1 MINKVSKETKNKILT
16 KSAKGLPDNPSAM
29 GMKPEE
35 IKMAFY
41 APITDANS
49 GLIGEI
55 DRVVEEVNQ
64 AIENLGDLKDSNS
77 CSEDEVKDIAYEI
90 LEKGY
95 YNREEVDTLL
105 DNVTPEG
112 DLYTKTETDQAI
124 KDAIDEM
131 KDFAGMPLGF
141 ATLDING
148 KLNQNQLPEH
158 GDIYTKAES
167 DELLIQKADVDSVY
181 QKSETYSKEETF
193 NKGEL
198 KAIIPK
204 IESLVKVKIF
214 QNIEVQPGVWTENDN
229 EDYPYLAQIP
239 ISGITTDDVVD
250 VLFSIED
257 STSGYYAPVTNTYNG
272 GVTIYRKDTT
282 DTVLTIPTIM
292 CYLHAPQILYP
303 IEVGDV
309 MYTYL
314 FNPSGKNADAM
325 YAWFEG
331 LSYNEVMRCPILQ
344 AEGVD
349 MVYVVKFT
357 DNYLLVVDNGHEDIV
372 VYSHVAD
379 SVNGYSKGWQNLD
392 TNNEVPIPDLK
403 NGYTVTYVDNRG
415 YWNTTVLGKKE

>member
-1 MINKVSKETKNKILT
+1 MINKVSKETRNKILT

-49 GLIGEI
+49 GLIGDI

-77 CSEDEVKDIAYEI
+77 CSEDEVKDIAYGI

-167 DELLIQKADVDSVY
+167 DELLIQKADADSVY

-214 QNIEVQPGVWTENDN
+214 KNIEVQPGVWTENDN
-229 EDYPYLAQIP
+229 EDYPYLAKIP

-257 STSGYYAPVTNTYNG
+257 STSGYYAPVTNTYRG

-282 DTVLTIPTIM
+282 DNVLTIPT
-292 CYLHAPQILYP
+292 
-303 IEVGDV
+303 
-309 MYTYL
+309 
-314 FNPSGKNADAM
+314 
-325 YAWFEG
+325 
-331 LSYNEVMRCPILQ
+331 
-344 AEGVD
+344 
-349 MVYVVKFT
+349 
-357 DNYLLVVDNGHEDIV
+357 
-372 VYSHVAD
+372 
-379 SVNGYSKGWQNLD
+379 
-392 TNNEVPIPDLK
+392 
-403 NGYTVTYVDNRG
+403 
-415 YWNTTVLGKKE
+415 